1 METPLI
7 KMNKS
12 NFQLLAEELEK
23 EIVELKK
30 EVGIRQQLLEKSPT
44 PGITPVEY
52 ITDYDAV
59 SPNKGTVAGL
69 GVGAAANPT
78 AVVLNPALISAAKGR
93 ILPDTDSRVVKYK
106 PYYSNNVGN
115 LMGFGLDQKS
125 FERAR
130 DFIKQY
136 SPPDGG
142 GVVEKDDPEESIAL
156 DWKKLNNAVSNYN
169 SQKVKDVLSRNHL
182 FKGDAATSNYEQGLS
197 DQYQVFT
204 LGKRAKKA
212 VDDTVNHILGKPK
225 KSKGKQVSG
234 YVRKMS
240 ESQEKSFNDRWTQN
254 PDPANII
261 KFGNKK

>member
-1 METPLI
+1 
-7 KMNKS
+7 MNKS
-12 NFQLLAEELEK
+12 NFQLLAEELEN
-23 EIVELKK
+23 EIAELTK
-30 EVGIRQQLLEKSPT
+30 EVRIRQQLLEKAPPLVPSF
-44 PGITPVEY
+44 
-52 ITDYDAV
+52 DYLSTIDST
-59 SPNKGTVAGL
+59 SPNKGTIAGF
-69 GVGAAANPT
+69 GVGAAANQ
-78 AVVLNPALISAAKGR
+78 AAIVLNPNVLAAAKGR
-93 ILPDTDSRVVKYK
+93 ILADADPRVVKYK
-106 PYYSNNVGN
+106 PYYSNNIGN
-115 LMGFGLDQKS
+115 MMGFGLDQKS

-142 GVVEKDDPEESIAL
+142 GVVEKDDPEESVAL